1 MGSLS
6 CMQPS
11 TFSPSAGPSS
21 LCNFQE
27 VDEARSRLQH
37 NKQVASFQMR
47 QMEIKAR
54 KRAQARIEELQE
66 AAQIQLTLREQED
79 IFRQYAGEW
88 IEEYRRQG
96 KTTVPMEIHLNKK
109 TTVETMR

>member
-1 MGSLS
+1 
-6 CMQPS
+6 
-11 TFSPSAGPSS
+11 
-21 LCNFQE
+21 
-27 VDEARSRLQH
+27 
-37 NKQVASFQMR
+37 MR